1 MLTTR
6 FTHRTRIAAVLACA
20 LLAISA
26 PVAGAQSDEMRASF
40 AEAAAKAQQKQDLRS
55 ADTRDAALSGT
66 RQELNRADP
75 GGGYTPG
82 STPAVSGQAV
92 NAPGA
97 TAVDSV
103 SQRPLP
109 SPPTWPVNPEPIK
122 PAPVVQA
129 SDTGTGLDWTTIA
142 LGFAGGLLVLGGIAG
157 VVLHSRR
164 VAREHIAA

>member
-6 FTHRTRIAAVLACA
+6 STHRTTIVAALACA
-20 LLAISA
+20 LLAIAA
-26 PVAGAQSDEMRASF
+26 PIAGAQSDEMHASF

-55 ADTRDAALSGT
+55 ADTRDAALSGR
-66 RQELNRADP
+66 RQELNRAD
-75 GGGYTPG
+75 YTPG

-129 SDTGTGLDWTTIA
+129 SDTGSGLDWTTIA

-164 VAREHIAA
+164 VGRGQIAA

>member
-6 FTHRTRIAAVLACA
+6 STHRTTIVAALACA

-26 PVAGAQSDEMRASF
+26 PVAGAQSDEMHASF

-55 ADTRDAALSGT
+55 ADTRDAALSGR

-82 STPAVSGQAV
+82 SNQLDTTATP
-92 NAPGA
+92 
-97 TAVDSV
+97 
-103 SQRPLP
+103 PLAG
-109 SPPTWPVNPEPIK
+109 PPTWPVNPEPIA

-129 SDTGTGLDWTTIA
+129 TDDGGLD
-142 LGFAGGLLVLGGIAG
+142 
-157 VVLHSRR
+157 
-164 VAREHIAA
+164 

>member
-1 MLTTR
+1 VLTTR
-6 FTHRTRIAAVLACA
+6 FTHRTRIVAVLACA
-20 LLAISA
+20 LLAIAA
-26 PVAGAQSDEMRASF
+26 PADAAPPPDMHASF

-55 ADTRDAALSGT
+55 PDARDATMSA
-66 RQELNRADP
+66 RQQDLNRLRA
-75 GGGYTPG
+75 GGYTPG

-103 SQRPLP
+103 SQRPQP

-122 PAPVVQA
+122 PAPVVHA
-129 SDTGTGLDWTTIA
+129 SDTGSGLDWTTIA

-157 VVLHSRR
+157 VVLHGRR
-164 VAREHIAA
+164 VGRGQVAA